1 MRYIILLS
9 AILSITVNIK
19 AQDKVEITDMKWGT
33 DYKIHITFS
42 NDSSTIHDVK
52 ALYHSQDENGN
63 EDQIT
68 YYPVYLD
75 PTFVSSLKDK
85 KIDTTK
91 ISEVKSGDN
100 NKTLWGAIHPL
111 LGGGFIHFINSLI
124 YTVESGNLDL
134 KAPLMKRPETD
145 WKPSPITESYKRTKK
160 WKYYIPDNQK
170 LAHKEYKIQEKNNEL
185 GDIKLLPEYFIT
197 LFLNT
202 DDKQYKQL
210 IQNKEINKVAIINVM
225 RLMLGSRYLGSE
237 QIAFVKGAV
246 IKAVIKYN
254 MHNLPSIIIF
264 DNYNAAVA
272 MTLDSDGYNIEKVV
286 FHNAQS
292 VSDEEKQERFNKM
305 QAVIKQINEAN
316 KKVFEKNLKTYYKR

>member
-1 MRYIILLS
+1 MKYITLLA
-9 AILSITVNIK
+9 AILIITNVT
-19 AQDKVEITDMKWGT
+19 AQNKVEITEMQWGT

-52 ALYHSQDENGN
+52 ALYHSQDEGENSN
-63 EDQIT
+63 QIT

-75 PTFVSSLKDK
+75 PTFVNSLKDK

-91 ISEVKSGDN
+91 ISEVKSGDDY
-100 NKTLWGAIHPL
+100 KTLWGAIHPV

-197 LFLNT
+197 LFLTT
-202 DDKQYKQL
+202 DDKKYEQFVK
-210 IQNKEINKVAIINVM
+210 NNEINKVAIINVM
-225 RLMLGSRYLGSE
+225 RLMLGSRYLGKE

-246 IKAVIKYN
+246 IKAVMKYN
-254 MHNLPSIIIF
+254 MNNLPSIIIF

-272 MTLDSDGYNIEKVV
+272 MTLDSEGYNIEKVV
-286 FHNAQS
+286 FHDSQNI
-292 VSDEEKQERFNKM
+292 SDKEKQERFNKM
-305 QAVIKQINEAN
+305 QAVIRQINEAN
-316 KKVFEKNLKTYYKR
+316 KKVFEKSLKNYYKR